1 MLCKKCKKELQE
13 GWLYCPWCGLNA
25 KKPPKQTMYRRK
37 DGLYEKKVTIDGKR
51 VAFRAKSEKEVI
63 QKIAA
68 YSADAKSETTALFK
82 KYAEDLERSW
92 DELAYNTLRSYKP
105 ALKRC
110 VDYFGDMPV
119 GDITP
124 YSISLFLSKMATT
137 YSQKTIKNHLS
148 MISQTLDLAVM
159 NNEIATNPASIKYK
173 PTGKK
178 PVKRKEAAEQYAEVI
193 RQYWE
198 ESLYSW
204 LAYFLLNTGLRKG
217 EALALQYKDIDMEEN
232 LISVSKSVYFIS
244 DNPYIKE
251 PKTSAGIRLV
261 ILPLCV
267 KEKLK
272 PGKPN
277 DYIFSTGGKPLHEH
291 QIDAGWD
298 RFCKAHD
305 MGEWIK
311 GAGGKNRFKPA
322 VTFHQ
327 LRHYYATKGSELGI
341 PREVMTE
348 LMGHSSYIVTE
359 NYTHIRKAALQSAAE
374 KINGTEMAQ

>member
-1 MLCKKCKKELQE
+1 MLCKKCKKELQDD
-13 GWLYCPWCGLNA
+13 WLYCPWCGSGA
-25 KKPPKQTMYRRK
+25 KKGPKKKMYQRP
-37 DGLYEKKVTIDGKR
+37 DGLYEKKLILNGKR
-51 VAFRAKSEKEVI
+51 VIFRAKTEKEVM

-68 YSADAKSETTALFK
+68 YTGEAERGKTKPFK
-82 KYAEDLERSW
+82 VYAEELERSW

-159 NNEIATNPASIKYK
+159 NNEITTNPASIKYK

-178 PVKRKEAAEQYAEVI
+178 PVKREEAAEQYAEVI
-193 RQYWE
+193 REHWD

-217 EALALQYKDIDMEEN
+217 EALALQYSDIDMEEN

-244 DNPYIKE
+244 DSPYIKE
-251 PKTSAGIRLV
+251 PKTSAGVRLV

-277 DYIFSTGGKPLHEH
+277 DYIFSTDGKPLHEH
-291 QIDAGWD
+291 LVDAGWD
-298 RFCKAHD
+298 RFCKAHG

-359 NYTHIRKAALQSAAE
+359 NYTHIRKAALQSAAG